1 MNLRLR
7 MLEKCN
13 SVFAEEIES
22 LNREDTNDNYED
34 DKMLYQRIFLKEK

>member
-1 MNLRLR
+1 